1 MSEHATPHG
10 KPRLTRPQMAERLA
24 AEFQDGWIV
33 NLGTGMPLMCS
44 DFVVPGRTVI
54 FHAENGVIGYG
65 RRAVTEDEASPHL
78 VNAGGGAV
86 VLEPFASFI
95 HHADSFAIVRKGLL
109 NTSVLGAYEVG
120 ADGGLA
126 NWKVAGALGG
136 GIGGAMDIA
145 ACAQQVFAILEHTQ
159 RNGEPRLLPKC
170 TLPLTAPP
178 CVTLVMTDL
187 GLFRANGAGFEALEL
202 APGWTLDEVAALTG
216 APLTAS
222 ANLGVVE
229 VGRAPSS

>member
-1 MSEHATPHG
+1 MSEQATPAA
-10 KPRLTRPQMAERLA
+10 KPRLTRPQMAQRLA
-24 AEFQDGWIV
+24 AEFEDGWIV

-44 DFVVPGRTVI
+44 SYVLPERTVI
-54 FHAENGVIGYG
+54 FHSENGVIGYG
-65 RRAVTEDEASPHL
+65 RQAETEEEASPHL

-86 VLEPFASFI
+86 VLQPFASFV
-95 HHADSFAIVRKGLL
+95 HHADSFAIVRKGML

-126 NWKVAGALGG
+126 NWKVAGAIGG

-159 RNGEPRLLPKC
+159 RNGAPRLLSRC
-170 TLPLTAPP
+170 TLPLTAAS

-187 GLFRANGAGFEALEL
+187 GLFRAAGQGYEALEL
-202 APGWTLDEVAALTG
+202 APGWSIDEVAALTG
-216 APLTAS
+216 APLFAS
-222 ANLGVVE
+222 SAVPE
-229 VGRAPSS
+229 VAL

>member
-1 MSEHATPHG
+1 MSEHAAPQG
-10 KPRLTRPQMAERLA
+10 KPRLTRPQMAQRLA
-24 AEFQDGWIV
+24 AEFEDGWIV

-44 DFVVPGRTVI
+44 DFVVQDGRTVI

-65 RRAVTEDEASPHL
+65 RRAVTEDEATPWIS
-78 VNAGGGAV
+78 NAGGGAV
-86 VLEPFASFI
+86 VLEPFAAFI
-95 HHADSFAIVRKGLL
+95 HHADSFAIVRKGML

-126 NWKVAGALGG
+126 NWKVAGNLGG

-159 RNGEPRLLPKC
+159 RNGAPRLLPQC

-187 GLFRANGAGFEALEL
+187 GLFRAAGDHFEALEV
-202 APGWTLDEVAALTG
+202 APGWNLDEVAALTG
-216 APLTAS
+216 APLRAS
-222 ANLGVVE
+222 GSLGVVQ
-229 VGRAPSS
+229 V

>member
-1 MSEHATPHG
+1 
-10 KPRLTRPQMAERLA
+10 MARRLA
-24 AEFQDGWIV
+24 AEFQNGWIV

-44 DFVVPGRTVI
+44 DFVVPDGRTVI

-65 RRAVTEDEASPHL
+65 RRAVTEDEATPWL
-78 VNAGGGAV
+78 GNAGGGAV
-86 VLEPFASFI
+86 VLEPFAAFV
-95 HHADSFAIVRKGLL
+95 HHADSFAIVRKGML

-126 NWKVAGALGG
+126 NWKVAGNLGG

-159 RNGEPRLLPKC
+159 RNGVPRLLPHC

-187 GLFRANGAGFEALEL
+187 GLFRTAGDHFEALEL
-202 APGWTLDEVAALTG
+202 APGWALEEVAALTG
-216 APLTAS
+216 APLKA
-222 ANLGVVE
+222 AGAVGVVQ
-229 VGRAPSS
+229 V